1 MGGGSKDPPATHPR
15 GMQPTCYIHLQLLH
29 SARGLDV
36 LMCRLFRV
44 FLMLNFQQRG
54 LPTRFRE
61 LAACSGCRVR
71 APIACCR
78 LGAWWRSLEASAGA
92 PAAGAPAAGAPAAG
106 SLTGRGA
113 GVWLSSCL
121 SGHCRVQP
129 RPRPLCGA
137 CPGSRAREDLR
148 QSGAEEGTT
157 GTPRP
162 GWTELGRGT
171 PGWLRGAREQE
182 AHWGTWTPTRLWAR
196 PSSLQGPCRQA
207 ADVRP
212 GRLGQRRR
220 LTVAVEGSA
229 GNQEGRP
236 GWSWGA

>member
-1 MGGGSKDPPATHPR
+1 
-15 GMQPTCYIHLQLLH
+15 
-29 SARGLDV
+29 
-36 LMCRLFRV
+36 MCRLFRV
-44 FLMLNFQQRG
+44 FLMLNFRQRG

-71 APIACCR
+71 APGACCR
-78 LGAWWRSLEASAGA
+78 LGAWRRSLEAPAGA

-113 GVWLSSCL
+113 GVWLSSGL